1 MAESELVIIGAGVGG
16 YVAAIRAAQ
25 LGLAVTLV
33 ERRPTLGGTC
43 LNVGCIP
50 SKALLE
56 SSELYAGLRGGLDE
70 HGIGVGEV
78 RLDLARLM
86 QRKEAIV
93 RQLTEGLAGLMKKNR
108 VTVLAGQGRLDGP
121 GRVRVEPLPG
131 DPAGAAG
138 RQLPA
143 AAVVLATGSEPVP
156 LPFLPFDGERVVS
169 STEALA
175 FDQVPGRLIVI
186 GAGAVGLE
194 LGSVWRRLGAQVT
207 VVELLPRLLP
217 WADRQVA
224 SALERALKPQGIELR
239 LATRVTGARLVGAEV
254 LVSLQGPKGEVAEL
268 AADRVLVAVGRRPCT
283 AGLGLETVG
292 IVPDAGGRVPVDA
305 DLQTTAPGVYAIGD
319 LVAGPMLAHKASH
332 EGVAVAERIAGQP
345 GRSEPAP
352 IPNVVYT
359 HPELAAVGL
368 TEEEARERG
377 LTVKIGRSLFRGNG
391 RALTLGQVE
400 GLVKVVAEVGTNRLL
415 GVHLVG
421 PRASDL
427 IAEAAV
433 ALAHGVTVD
442 GLAAVVHAHPT
453 LAEALHEAVLDV
465 DKRAIHA

>member
-1 MAESELVIIGAGVGG
+1 
-16 YVAAIRAAQ
+16 
-25 LGLAVTLV
+25 
-33 ERRPTLGGTC
+33 
-43 LNVGCIP
+43 
-50 SKALLE
+50 
-56 SSELYAGLRGGLDE
+56 
-70 HGIGVGEV
+70 
-78 RLDLARLM
+78 
-86 QRKEAIV
+86 
-93 RQLTEGLAGLMKKNR
+93 
-108 VTVLAGQGRLDGP
+108 
-121 GRVRVEPLPG
+121 
-131 DPAGAAG
+131 
-138 RQLPA
+138 
-143 AAVVLATGSEPVP
+143 
-156 LPFLPFDGERVVS
+156 
-169 STEALA
+169 
-175 FDQVPGRLIVI
+175 VPGRLIVI

-292 IVPDAGGRVPVDA
+292 IVPDAGGRVPGDA

-332 EGVAVAERIAGQP
+332 AGVAVAARIAGQP

-352 IPNVVYT
+352 LRNVVYT